1 MSDAYDMIDRF
12 LRNNLGSDDDYAE
25 YSKALDS
32 LCRAQPAQ
40 AGQDFTEQL
49 REVARR
55 AGTPT
60 DHACDCGRKWKHT
73 TYGWASTE
81 PAQAGQVLTD
91 DRLLAMWEGTDG
103 ERALRPTLGKNKILS
118 FAHAIEQAVMAKRVP
133 QWLPIET
140 APKDFVSEFDGWNG
154 ERVPNVS
161 WAHPEYSPKGHFD
174 WCVSEYETGHGWV
187 NVAVKNLTHWMPL
200 PPPPGIVGEKGGA

>member
-1 MSDAYDMIDRF
+1 MSEREQFEAWAMQFNPQLLINFGRGPTV
-12 LRNNLGSDDDYAE
+12 RGQIAWE
-25 YSKALDS
+25 AWQAA
-32 LCRAQPAQ
+32 RAQ
-40 AGQDFTEQL
+40 
-49 REVARR
+49 
-55 AGTPT
+55 
-60 DHACDCGRKWKHT
+60 
-73 TYGWASTE
+73 

-91 DRLLAMWEGTDG
+91 AFI
-103 ERALRPTLGKNKILS
+103 RAEALEAFDCYWDADDETLVNKYGHGVYLS
-118 FAHAIEQAVMAKRVP
+118 RFIDFARAIEQAVLAKRVP

-200 PPPPGIVGEKGGA
+200 PPPPGIVGEKEGA